1 MSRTIEQ
8 MQDAGYEHV
17 GENRDMSRRAFQEDG
32 QHFYNTDAEN
42 AQHVIDEAA
51 EAART
56 ADYEANHK
64 YKDDRRSEYEATN
77 LTIGDQLDAIWKQ
90 LNIDRLDGKNLVQ
103 DTDDVLGKILAIK
116 AKYPKPE

>member
-17 GENRDMSRRAFQEDG
+17 GENRDMSRRAFQEGG

-51 EAART
+51 EVART

-64 YKDDRRSEYEATN
+64 YKDDRRKAYGS
-77 LTIGDQLDAIWKQ
+77 IGDQMDMQYW
-90 LNIDRLDGKNLVQ
+90 DLVQ
-103 DTDDVLGKILAIK
+103 GTDTFKNHVSAVK
-116 AKYPKPE
+116 AAFPKPA